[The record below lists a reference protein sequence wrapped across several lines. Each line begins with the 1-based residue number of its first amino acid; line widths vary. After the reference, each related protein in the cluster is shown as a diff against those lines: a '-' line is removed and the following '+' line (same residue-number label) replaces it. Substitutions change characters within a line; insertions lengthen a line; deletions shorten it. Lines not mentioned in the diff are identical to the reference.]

1 MRRIASLISDEFA
14 SLIRYMGAP
23 FEGTKDEMVSAQL
36 MVTVRNPK
44 GRRMLERAVAA
55 GRVQIL
61 QEGGHGGR
69 ALPSTG
75 DRRPITMKTVSR
87 DTMVQSLTT
96 PGFVAGDRGAPSW
109 VGNFLASII
118 ARTLPKGLEFA
129 RYSIDYHFLR
139 NALYCEDRMGEE
151 TPVPMHASAH
161 HDAPITRSQVR
172 IGWARRERRAT
183 FHSTPRRSWRAMRR
197 R

>member
-1 MRRIASLISDEFA
+1 M
-14 SLIRYMGAP
+14 
-23 FEGTKDEMVSAQL
+23 
-36 MVTVRNPK
+36 
-44 GRRMLERAVAA
+44 MLERAVAA

-69 ALPSTG
+69 ALLSTG

-96 PGFVAGDRGAPSW
+96 PGFVAGDRGAPPW

-118 ARTLPKGLEFA
+118 ARTLPRGLEFA

-139 NALYCEDRMGEE
+139 NALYCEDRMGKE
-151 TPVPMHASAH
+151 TPMPMHASAH
-161 HDAPITRSQVR
+161 HGAVSIVHR
-172 IGWARRERRAT
+172 
-183 FHSTPRRSWRAMRR
+183 
-197 R
+197 